1 MMSWLQVLLLLILA
15 YTLIAVYIRDRG
27 LFSDRIVFFGPI
39 MAIKTEKVGFFDWF
53 QKFRRPLRA
62 YATLG
67 VIMVVVVSVF
77 MTLALILAVP
87 QLLVHT
93 PEPTGIYDPRNV
105 LAIPGVNQAIPITAA
120 VFIGLLITIVIH
132 EFGHAILARVEDMRV
147 LSMGLLIAVIP
158 IGAFV
163 EPDEEDVNAAKGM
176 PKIRMFGAG
185 ITNNIVVGLLC
196 FGLMFLLVGMAT
208 PLSVPLVQGVYKD
221 FPADKAGLQGYSV
234 ITELNGIPVSS
245 QEEVATIMDRTHPGE
260 TITLKAEKDGVE
272 RTYTLTLAE
281 WPEVLDHGRDSG
293 FMGVYYYSAPAV
305 KEHIGNIADL
315 GLFAPL
321 YLTIVPIDVFI
332 QGNTQQL
339 AILLTDTPE
348 QMAWKEPFPLFWGTV
363 HLTFWVGW
371 FNLLV
376 GMFNAIPI
384 VPLDGGYIMKEGVE
398 RFFDRLG
405 WSSRYAHQV
414 VASISA
420 FITAMLILLITM
432 PMLSA
437 AVRFIMTVLL

>member
-1 MMSWLQVLLLLILA
+1 MSWLHVLLLLILA

-27 LFSDRIVFFGPI
+27 LFSDRIMFFGPI

-53 QKFRRPLRA
+53 QKLRRPLRA

-67 VIMVVVVSVF
+67 VIMVVVVSAF
-77 MTLALILAVP
+77 MTLALLLAVP

-93 PEPTGIYDPRNV
+93 PEPTGIYDPRNI

-120 VFIGLLITIVIH
+120 VFIGLLLTIVIH

-147 LSMGLLIAVIP
+147 RSMGILIAVIP

-163 EPDEEDVNAAKGM
+163 EPDEADVDAAKGM

-185 ITNNIVVGLLC
+185 ITNNIVAGLIC

-208 PLSVPLVQGVYKD
+208 PLAVPLVQGVYKD
-221 FPADKAGLQGYSV
+221 FPAADAGLQGYSV
-234 ITELNGIPVSS
+234 ITGINGISVTD
-245 QEEVATIMDRTHPGE
+245 QEEISAIMDGTRPGE
-260 TITLKAEKDGVE
+260 VITLTAEKDGIE
-272 RTYTLTLAE
+272 RTYTLTLSE
-281 WPEVLDHGRDSG
+281 WPEVLDGDRDSG
-293 FMGVYYYSAPAV
+293 FMGVYYYNAVAV
-305 KEHIGNIADL
+305 KEHFGNVADL
-315 GLFAPL
+315 GLLAPL
-321 YLTIVPIDVFI
+321 YLTIAPIDAFI

-339 AILLTDTPE
+339 AILLADTPE
-348 QMAWKEPFPLFWGTV
+348 QIAWEEPFPFFWGTV
-363 HLTFWVGW
+363 HLAFWLGW

-398 RFFDRLG
+398 RFFERLG
-405 WSSRYAHQV
+405 WSRYAHRV
-414 VASISA
+414 VASISG
-420 FITAMLILLITM
+420 FVTVMLILLITM
-432 PMLSA
+432 PMLTA
-437 AVRFIMTVLL
+437 AVRFILTAS